1 MHYVQGKPL
10 KEAEGEVNYGTSFID
25 WFGEEARRAYGD
37 VIPSPANSKRMLV
50 LRQPIGVCGMIT
62 PVSLICVLLS
72 PVCFSLSFS
81 FILPVHITIN
91 FVWSLSGNLS
101 DCSLCLY
108 ACVRV
113 CYFVRVL
120 EGWGELEGGG
130 VWVWMHACV
139 CVSVCLCT
147 STHVCLAGCRR
158 ILNMKFALRWPN
170 AVDCKLKTGRP
181 KGSKYCMA

>member
-81 FILPVHITIN
+81 FILPMHITIN
-91 FVWSLSGNLS
+91 FV
-101 DCSLCLY
+101 CVCMHAYMPAILC
-108 ACVRV
+108 V
-113 CYFVRVL
+113 CWR
-120 EGWGELEGGG
+120 GGG
-130 VWVWMHACV
+130 SWRGAACECECMHV
-139 CVSVCLCT
+139 CVCLCT

>member
-1 MHYVQGKPL
+1 MHCVQGKPL

-91 FVWSLSGNLS
+91 FVWSLSGNLN

-108 ACVRV
+108 ACICV
-113 CYFVRVL
+113 CYFVCVL
-120 EGWGELEGGG
+120 EGWGELEGGASCECEC
-130 VWVWMHACV
+130 MHV
-139 CVSVCLCT
+139 CVFQYVCAQAHTFVSLVVEEFWICNSPWGDPMPLT
-147 STHVCLAGCRR
+147 VL
-158 ILNMKFALRWPN
+158 
-170 AVDCKLKTGRP
+170 
-181 KGSKYCMA
+181 